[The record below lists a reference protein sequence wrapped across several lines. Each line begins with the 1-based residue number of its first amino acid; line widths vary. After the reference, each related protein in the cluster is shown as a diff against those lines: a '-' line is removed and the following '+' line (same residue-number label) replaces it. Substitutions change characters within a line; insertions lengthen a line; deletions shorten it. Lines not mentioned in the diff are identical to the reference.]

1 MRFSPCTVLQAQAVV
16 ALSVLGHCPYTP
28 AQDFYTMSHP
38 STASDALP
46 HKEQELLR
54 RAYGLSSDE
63 ESQALYRDWAKTY
76 DKTMLDGL
84 HYQSPRLVAA
94 RLADFMPAR
103 DSAVLDIG
111 CGTGLVGRELA
122 ARGFMVVDGID
133 ISPEMMAVAREQ
145 GGYRDLVCADLN
157 ARLPLADGAYQGAIC
172 CGTFT
177 SGHVR
182 ANCLDEIVR
191 VLAAGAP
198 FAFTVKL
205 QVWESFGFKDKLA
218 QLERSGAIAIVAM
231 DLGCLYADSPEADG
245 MFCSVQRM

>member
-1 MRFSPCTVLQAQAVV
+1 
-16 ALSVLGHCPYTP
+16 
-28 AQDFYTMSHP
+28 MSHLDP
-38 STASDALP
+38 SASALP
-46 HKEQELLR
+46 QDEQELLR
-54 RAYGLSSDE
+54 RAYGLSSDA

-76 DKTMLDGL
+76 DKTMLEGL

-94 RLADFMPAR
+94 RLADLMLER
-103 DSAVLDIG
+103 GHAVLDIG
-111 CGTGLVGRELA
+111 CGTGLAGRELA
-122 ARGFMVVDGID
+122 ALGFTVIDGID

-157 ARLPLADGAYQGAIC
+157 ARLPIADGTYQGAIC

-191 VLAAGAP
+191 VLAADSP

-205 QVWESFGFKDKLA
+205 EVWESFGFKDKLA
-218 QLERSGAIAIVAM
+218 QLEIAGAIAIVAL
-231 DLGCLYADSPEADG
+231 DAGCLYADSPEADG

>member
-1 MRFSPCTVLQAQAVV
+1 MR
-16 ALSVLGHCPYTP
+16 HP
-28 AQDFYTMSHP
+28 ATSD
-38 STASDALP
+38 STLP
-46 HKEQELLR
+46 DKEQELLR

-231 DLGCLYADSPEADG
+231 DLGSLYADSPEPDG
-245 MFCSVQRM
+245 MFCNVRRL

>member
-1 MRFSPCTVLQAQAVV
+1 
-16 ALSVLGHCPYTP
+16 
-28 AQDFYTMSHP
+28 MSHLDP
-38 STASDALP
+38 SASALP
-46 HKEQELLR
+46 QNEQELLR

-76 DKTMLDGL
+76 DKTMLQGL
-84 HYQSPRLVAA
+84 HYQSPRLLAE
-94 RLADFMPAR
+94 RLSALLPAR
-103 DSAVLDIG
+103 DGAVLDIG
-111 CGTGLVGRELA
+111 CGTGLAGRELA
-122 ARGFMVVDGID
+122 ARGFTVIDGID

-145 GGYRDLVCADLN
+145 DGYRDLVCADLN

-191 VLAAGAP
+191 VLAAVAP

-205 QVWESFGFKDKLA
+205 EVWESFGFKDKLA
-218 QLERSGAIAIVAM
+218 QLEIAGAIAVVAL
-231 DLGCLYADSPEADG
+231 DPGCLYADSPEADG
-245 MFCSVQRM
+245 MFCSVRRL